1 MIRVVLDTNVL
12 LSGTFWTGASYRI
25 LEWVDKGKIVLILS
39 DSIFEEYNRI
49 VRSGKIL
56 DKKAYNPERVESIM
70 KLLQK
75 ALFVQPE
82 EKLKVVKEDPDD
94 DKFLEAAIAGRAD
107 FIISRDNHLLKLQRY
122 KKIKILTPDEFLSLR
137 K

>member
-49 VRSGKIL
+49 VRSDEIL
-56 DKKAYNPERVESIM
+56 DKKAYNPERVESII

-94 DKFLEAAIAGRAD
+94 DKFIEAAVTGRAG

-122 KKIKILTPDEFLSLR
+122 KNIKILTLEEFLALR

>member
-49 VRSGKIL
+49 VRSDEIL
-56 DKKAYNPERVESIM
+56 DKKAYNPERVESII

-107 FIISRDNHLLKLQRY
+107 FIISRDCKNL
-122 KKIKILTPDEFLSLR
+122 
-137 K
+137 

>member
-49 VRSGKIL
+49 VRSDEIL
-56 DKKAYNPERVESIM
+56 DKKAYNPERVESII